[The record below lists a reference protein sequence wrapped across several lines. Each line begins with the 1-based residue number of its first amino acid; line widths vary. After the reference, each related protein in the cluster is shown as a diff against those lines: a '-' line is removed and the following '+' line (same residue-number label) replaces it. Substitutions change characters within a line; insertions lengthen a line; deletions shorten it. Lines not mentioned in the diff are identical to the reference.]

1 VIHINGYTQ
10 PSLSDLHKLVVSHH
24 GGFLQYLDGKTMVT
38 HVIASNLT
46 PKKAVE
52 FKKYRIVKP
61 AWIVDSVKAGH
72 LLPWT
77 SYKVIDEGP
86 NQRTLGFSDG
96 TITSQKQENKT
107 SYRDQSDTS
116 WYANELQKM
125 KESGISSQAV
135 HDKKTSSQSNLED
148 DILDDEAVERSKP
161 PTAKP
166 IVPTFQ
172 DNETSVKKSTP
183 TPDEFDV
190 SFDEGLLDLVAAE
203 ELNEPKIQPSDPPQT
218 RTEMRKSPDIID
230 NLESSAKRAKLT
242 AEEHNAELLAD
253 PNVRKMTV
261 VDPGFLAQY
270 YSESRLHHLSTWKSD
285 LNSEMQSLINHKSAS
300 QRSRQKPPAGSRR
313 YILHVDFDCFFAA
326 IALKKNPKFKDKPVV
341 VAHGGGS
348 GSEIASCNYVAR
360 KFGVKNGMWMKKA
373 KDLCSDLTVFPYDF
387 PAYEEASRLFYEQ
400 IIKTGGLVQSVS
412 VDEALVDITTL
423 VLGAAHSDGVKR
435 LEDTLD
441 REQSE
446 ADQIALK
453 LRQDVKDATECDVS
467 VGIGGNI
474 LLAKLALRKAKP
486 AGQYQILPEDILDF
500 IGPLEIQDL
509 PGVAGNIG
517 SKLEQ
522 IGVNLIKDAREI
534 SKEKLI
540 TTLGPK
546 TGEKIW
552 EYARG
557 IDRKEVGDVEIR
569 KSVSA
574 EINWGVRFENQAQ
587 VEEFIESLCEELR
600 KRLLKENVKGK
611 QLTLK
616 VMKRS
621 ADAPLD
627 PPKHLGHGLCD
638 SFSKS
643 VVLGVAS
650 NQQDIIKKE
659 TLSMLKSLR
668 ISPGELRGIGVQM
681 TRLEP
686 LKGLPNDDGSQKLI
700 QFKSASTRKPKV
712 TIEDPIEDIITP
724 KKRKVSAE
732 KIEFGAQE
740 LNELTPSRKPLNTM
754 GTQFI
759 LPTQFDPKVLSE
771 LPSDI
776 RSKLMNARSKQGA
789 KPITPEDLS
798 SDGFPSVFT
807 ALPNKSQIDPETFKA
822 LPEDMQNEI
831 MAFYDNDIDLIDD
844 SDERVQRTKS
854 VEPRMTPSKPKPV
867 PPRRRGRP
875 AKNTTLTQSNFITSH
890 FRKTTPDTGSGS
902 DTKSA
907 VKSNPNPAPEL
918 TKLPKTVINVMNEIP
933 YDPMMDIDQEYL
945 AALPKEL
952 RAEAL
957 AAHRQQHIRAK
968 NMALKEFR
976 KQADR
981 EAAKNRPPPPVYH
994 LPPRPNRPTFTMARL
1009 STLSDLRQAL
1019 TEWVKEFE
1027 QEGPYEEDVLALA
1040 RYLEQVVEME
1050 GNMEKAVAC
1059 VRWLAWVVEDKD
1071 GNQFHKGQWGLAV
1084 DKVSAAVQDA
1094 VKKRGLGRVKF

>member
-1 VIHINGYTQ
+1 M
-10 PSLSDLHKLVVSHH
+10 VVSHH

-38 HVIASNLT
+38 HVVASNLT

-52 FKKYRIVKP
+52 FKKYRMVKP
-61 AWIVDSVKAGH
+61 AWIVDSVKAGR

-86 NQRTLGFSDG
+86 NQRTLGFTDG
-96 TITSQKQENKT
+96 NMTNQKQKEKA

-116 WYANELQKM
+116 WYANELQKF
-125 KESGISSQAV
+125 KVPG
-135 HDKKTSSQSNLED
+135 TSSQLIQDQQSSYSNLKDEISD
-148 DILDDEAVERSKP
+148 DDAQNDHKPQPSSPTIPTSKQINTP
-161 PTAKP
+161 
-166 IVPTFQ
+166 
-172 DNETSVKKSTP
+172 VKKATP

-190 SFDEGLLDLVAAE
+190 SFDGIYDLAAQGF
-203 ELNEPKIQPSDPPQT
+203 NNPNIQPVSPPQNHS
-218 RTEMRKSPDIID
+218 EKRKSPGAID
-230 NLESSAKRAKLT
+230 VIESPAKRARLT
-242 AEEHNAELLAD
+242 AEEHNATLLAD

-270 YSESRLHHLSTWKSD
+270 YSESRLHHLSAWKSD
-285 LNSEMQSLINHKSAS
+285 LKSEMQSLINKKSAS
-300 QRSRQKPPAGSRR
+300 QRSRQRPPAGTRR

-326 IALKKNPKFKDKPVV
+326 IALKKNPRFKERPVV
-341 VAHGGGS
+341 VAHGNGN

-360 KFGVKNGMWMKKA
+360 TLGVKNGMWMKRA
-373 KDLCSDLTVFPYDF
+373 QELCSDLTVFSYDF

-400 IIKTGGLVQSVS
+400 IIQTGGLVQSVS

-423 VLGAAHSDGVKR
+423 ILTATNSDGLQHSDG
-435 LEDTLD
+435 LIA
-441 REQSE
+441 REQHE
-446 ADQIALK
+446 AEQIALK
-453 LRQDVKDATECDVS
+453 LRQNIKSVTECDVS

-486 AGQYQILPEDILDF
+486 AGQYQVLPENILDF
-500 IGPLEIQDL
+500 ISPLEIQNL

-522 IGVNLIKDAREI
+522 IGVNLIKDARDV

-540 TTLGPK
+540 STLGPK

-552 EYARG
+552 DYARG

-643 VVLGVAS
+643 IILGVAT
-650 NQQDIIKKE
+650 NQQDIIKRE

-681 TRLEP
+681 TRLES
-686 LKGLPNDDGSQKLI
+686 LKGQSNDDGSQKLL
-700 QFKSASTRKPKV
+700 QFKSAPAHQPNV
-712 TIEDPIEDIITP
+712 VIEDPIEDIVTP
-724 KKRKVSAE
+724 KKPKASAE
-732 KIEFGAQE
+732 RIEFGAQE

-759 LPTQFDPKVLSE
+759 LPTQVDPKVLSE

-776 RSKLMNARSKQGA
+776 RSKLINARSKQTA
-789 KPITPEDLS
+789 KSITTKNIAS
-798 SDGFPSVFT
+798 NGFPDVFT
-807 ALPNKSQIDPETFKA
+807 ALPSKSQIDPETFKA
-822 LPEDMQNEI
+822 LPPDMQNEI
-831 MAFYDNDIDLIDD
+831 MAFYDNDLDSIDDMDDLI
-844 SDERVQRTKS
+844 EKTKS
-854 VEPRMTPSKPKPV
+854 IEPKISPSKPKPI
-867 PPRRRGRP
+867 PSKRRGRP
-875 AKNTTLTQSNFITSH
+875 SKTASITQSNFITAH

-902 DTKSA
+902 DTKVLA
-907 VKSNPNPAPEL
+907 KSKSPNPGPDL
-918 TKLPKTVINVMNEIP
+918 TKTLKTITTEIP
-933 YDPMMDIDQEYL
+933 YDPMIDVDREYL

-994 LPPRPNRPTFTMARL
+994 LPPRTTRPTFTMAKL
-1009 STLSDLRQAL
+1009 STLADLRQAL

-1027 QEGPYEEDVLALA
+1027 KEGPYEEDVTALA
-1040 RYLEQVVEME
+1040 RYLEQVVETE
-1050 GNMEKAVAC
+1050 GDMEKAVAC
-1059 VRWLAWVVEDKD
+1059 VKWLIWVIEDS
-1071 GNQFHKGQWGLAV
+1071 KGQEFQKGPWCLAV
-1084 DKVSAAVQDA
+1084 DKLCAAVQDV
-1094 VKKRGLGRVKF
+1094 VKKKGLGRIKF